1 MLTIISNVEKLP
13 YSQVMRV
20 YEQSIRERTQKDHRN
35 CCSMQQ
41 LLNAEQD
48 LYAYLQ
54 DVLEQKLAVLAFWTD
69 NNKFV
74 SALRLEK
81 YRDGLLLTALETAP
95 RERSKGYAS
104 MLVSCVV
111 DQFSDSKIYSHIA
124 DNNLASISVHL
135 KCGFQKISSSA
146 VFLDG
151 SQSTDA
157 STYLY
162 EKN

>member
-1 MLTIISNVEKLP
+1 MLTIISNAEQLP
-13 YSQVMRV
+13 YSQVMYV
-20 YEQSIRERTQKDHRN
+20 YEQSIRERAQKDHCN
-35 CCSMQQ
+35 CCSKQQ

-95 RERSKGYAS
+95 RERGKGYAS

>member
-1 MLTIISNVEKLP
+1 MLTIISNAEQLP
-13 YSQVMRV
+13 YSQVMCV
-20 YEQSIRERTQKDHRN
+20 YEQSIRESAKKNHRN

-74 SALRLEK
+74 SALCLEK

-95 RERSKGYAS
+95 RERGKGYAS

-111 DQFSDSKIYSHIA
+111 DQFSDCKIYSHIA
-124 DNNLASISVHL
+124 DNNLTSISVHL